1 MKRFLLLL
9 AGHWALAVGLAAD
22 GPNAAFNLQDF
33 AKLPVVFNGRHQ
45 PIDSVA
51 RNSLVQ
57 MRDRYSLYDSTEKR
71 TVPAYEWFAEVA
83 MNPDAADAR
92 RTFRIDHPELISLLK
107 LPEKDEARGEDGKN
121 YSWNQIEPGFKEVED
136 QARRVFEREDP
147 KRSERPT
154 DASQRT
160 TFEQATIKL
169 RSALTLYL
177 RLKNTI
183 IPGNTTNLLADVAR
197 FRAVAEEF
205 RAKPTEP
212 DVRQRLVSE
221 IFNWELIDS
230 FDAPLVLPPT
240 EILPGREGW
249 SRIGSG
255 VASLVWGDQAG
266 ELFRTLQD
274 LRRVSAAPGM
284 EGSAMLNSLRERFNA
299 LLDGAT
305 APKPTLAALETLEKL
320 ANAFRARDAATF
332 NSQLAGYQQQ
342 LAGNPAVAADLQ
354 KASREAFFNR
364 LAPFYNTMPLYVI
377 AFLLGCFYWF
387 NFSEWARKTSFWL
400 IAVAF
405 VVHTVGLIFRM
416 WLEGRPPVTN
426 LYSSAIFIGWG
437 SVGLGLLLERFWKNA
452 IGLVVGSALGFVT
465 LIVAH
470 NLALGGDTLQMLQAV
485 LDTNFWLA
493 THVVIV
499 TLGYASTYV
508 AGFLAIIYIV
518 RGAFTMGLT
527 EAVGKSLARMVYG
540 IVCFATLF
548 SFVGTVLGGIW
559 ADQSWGRFWGW
570 DPKENGA
577 LIIVLWN
584 ALILHARWGGLVRER
599 GLMNLAIVGN
609 IVTSWSWFGTNM
621 LGIGLHS
628 YGFTSGA
635 FMWLGIF
642 IISQL
647 VLVGLGLL
655 PETMWRS
662 SIPRST
668 AKEPKLKPTKRRP
681 AAV

>member
-1 MKRFLLLL
+1 MKRLALLLL
-9 AGHWALAVGLAAD
+9 AQCQLAACLLAA
-22 GPNAAFNLQDF
+22 GSNAAFDLKEFGQ
-33 AKLPVVFNGRHQ
+33 LPVVFNGRHQ
-45 PIDSVA
+45 PLDSVA

-57 MRDRYSLYDSTEKR
+57 MRDRYSVYDRGESR
-71 TVPAYEWFAEVA
+71 TIPAYEWFAEVT

-92 RTFRIDHPELISLLK
+92 RTFRVDHPELISLLK
-107 LPEKDEARGEDGKN
+107 LPQKDEARGEDGKN
-121 YSWNQIEPGFKEVED
+121 YSRNQIEPGFRELED
-136 QARRVFEREDP
+136 QARWILQSKP
-147 KRSERPT
+147 

-160 TFEQATIKL
+160 SFDAAVLKL
-169 RSALTLYL
+169 RNALTLYL
-177 RLKNTI
+177 RLKNTV
-183 IPGNTTNLLADVAR
+183 IPGNTTNLLADVAQ
-197 FRAVAEEF
+197 FRTMAQEF
-205 RAKPTEP
+205 RSKATDP
-212 DVRQRLVSE
+212 DVRQKMVTQ
-221 IFNWELIDS
+221 IFNWVNWELVDS
-230 FDAPLVLPPT
+230 FDAPLILPPT
-240 EILPGREGW
+240 EIMPGREGW

-266 ELFRTLQD
+266 DLFRTLQD
-274 LRRVSAAPGM
+274 LRKASSDPEMAGAPMVS
-284 EGSAMLNSLRERFNA
+284 SLRDRFNSL
-299 LLDGAT
+299 LDSAKDP
-305 APKPTLAALETLEKL
+305 APVPAALESWVTM
-320 ANAFRARDAATF
+320 AGAFRSRDAAGF
-332 NSQLAGYQQQ
+332 NTALAAYRQS
-342 LAGNPAVAADLQ
+342 LAANPAVAGDLG
-354 KASREAFFNR
+354 KAAREVFFNR
-364 LAPFYNTMPLYVI
+364 LAPFYNTMPLYLI
-377 AFLLGCFYWF
+377 AFLLGCYYWF
-387 NFSEWARKTSFWL
+387 NFSERARKASFW
-400 IAVAF
+400 IVAF
-405 VVHTVGLIFRM
+405 AFVLHTVGLFFRM

-437 SVGLGLLLERFWKNA
+437 SVGLGLILERFWRNA

-470 NLALGGDTLQMLQAV
+470 NLALGGDTLTMLMAV

-518 RGAFTMGLT
+518 RGAFSTGLT

-584 ALILHARWGGLVRER
+584 ALILHARWGGMVRER
-599 GLMNLAIVGN
+599 GLMGLAVVGN

-635 FMWLGIF
+635 FLWLGIF
-642 IISQL
+642 IVSQL
-647 VLVGLGLL
+647 VLVGLAML
-655 PETMWRS
+655 PPSMWRS
-662 SIPRST
+662 SVPRSKAKLPKGHAAGSAT
-668 AKEPKLKPTKRRP
+668 A
-681 AAV
+681 

>member
-1 MKRFLLLL
+1 MKRLALFLLTKCLL
-9 AGHWALAVGLAAD
+9 AFAVLGA
-22 GPNAAFNLQDF
+22 GPNDAFNLKEF
-33 AKLPVVFNGRHQ
+33 AELPVVFNGRHQ
-45 PIDSVA
+45 PLDSAA

-57 MRDRYSLYDSTEKR
+57 MRDRYSVYDRTESR

-83 MNPDAADAR
+83 MNPDAADKR
-92 RTFRIDHPELISLLK
+92 RTFRIDHPDLISLLK
-107 LPEKDEARGEDGKN
+107 LPQKDEANGEDGKN
-121 YSWNQIEPGFKEVED
+121 YSWNQISPGFEQLEE
-136 QARRVFEREDP
+136 QARRILQS
-147 KRSERPT
+147 KQ

-160 TFEQATIKL
+160 AFEGAVLKL
-169 RSALTLYL
+169 RNALTLYL
-177 RLKNTI
+177 RLKNTVV
-183 IPGNTTNLLADVAR
+183 PGNTTNLLADVAR
-197 FRAVAEEF
+197 FRETVTEF
-205 RAKPTEP
+205 RAKPDNQEL
-212 DVRQRLVSE
+212 RQKMVTE
-221 IFNWELIDS
+221 IFNWELLES
-230 FDAPLVLPPT
+230 FEAPLVLPPT

-249 SRIGSG
+249 SRLGSG
-255 VASLVWGDQAG
+255 VVSLAWGDKAG

-274 LRRVSAAPGM
+274 LRKASSNPEMA
-284 EGSAMLNSLRERFNA
+284 GSVTLNSLREHFNT
-299 LLDGAT
+299 LLDGAKDP
-305 APKPTLAALETLEKL
+305 APMPASMDLWVKL
-320 ANAFRARDAATF
+320 AGTFRARDAAAF
-332 NSQLAGYQQQ
+332 NATLAAYRQS
-342 LAGNPAVAADLQ
+342 LAANPAVAADLG
-354 KASREAFFNR
+354 KAGREVFFNR
-364 LAPFYNTMPLYVI
+364 LAPFYSTMPIYLI
-377 AFLLGCFYWF
+377 AFLLGCFFWF
-387 NFSEWARKTSFWL
+387 NFAEWARKASFWL

-405 VVHTVGLIFRM
+405 VLHTVGLIFRM

-452 IGLVVGSALGFVT
+452 IGLVCGSALGFVT

-470 NLALGGDTLQMLQAV
+470 NLALGGDTLTMLVAV
-485 LDTNFWLA
+485 LDTNFWLF

-518 RGAFTMGLT
+518 RGAFTTGLS
-527 EAVGKSLARMVYG
+527 APVAKSLTRMVYG

-599 GLMNLAIVGN
+599 GLMNLAIIGN

-635 FMWLGIF
+635 FLWLGIF
-642 IISQL
+642 IVSQL
-647 VLVGLGLL
+647 VLVGLGML
-655 PETMWRS
+655 PENMWRS
-662 SIPRST
+662 ALPAGT
-668 AKEPKLKPTKRRP
+668 PDAAKVKGK
-681 AAV
+681 AAAA

>member
-1 MKRFLLLL
+1 MKRFLPLLTALWATTAALL
-9 AGHWALAVGLAAD
+9 AA
-22 GPNAAFNLQDF
+22 GPNAAFKLQDF

-57 MRDRYSLYDSTEKR
+57 MRDRYSLYDLTEGR
-71 TVPAYEWFAEVA
+71 TVPAFEWFAEVT
-83 MNPDAADAR
+83 MNPEAADR
-92 RTFRIDHPELISLLK
+92 RKTFRVDHPDLISLLK
-107 LPEKDEARGEDGKN
+107 LPAKDEARGEDGKN
-121 YSWNQIEPGFKEVED
+121 YSWNQIEPGFKELED
-136 QARRVFEREDP
+136 QARRIFEREDP
-147 KRSERPT
+147 KRNERPM

-160 TFEQATIKL
+160 TFEQAVLKL
-169 RSALTLYL
+169 RNGLTLYL

-183 IPGNTTNLLADVAR
+183 LPGNTTNLLADVAQ
-197 FRAVAEEF
+197 FRAVADEF
-205 RAKPTEP
+205 RAQPTNP
-212 DVRQRLVSE
+212 DTRQKLISQ
-221 IFNWELIDS
+221 IFNWELIES
-230 FDAPLVLPPT
+230 FDAPLILPPT

-249 SRIGSG
+249 TRIGSG
-255 VASLVWGDQAG
+255 VASLVWGDRAG

-274 LRRVSAAPGM
+274 LRRVSSAPGM
-284 EGSAMLNSLRERFNA
+284 ESSPVLGSLRERFNT
-299 LLDGAT
+299 LLDSAT
-305 APKPTLAALETLEKL
+305 APKPPPPALEALEQL
-320 ANAFRARDAATF
+320 AHAFRTRDPGTF
-332 NSQLAGYQQQ
+332 NSVLVSYQQQ
-342 LAGNPAVAADLQ
+342 LVANPAVAGDLQ
-354 KASREAFFNR
+354 KSQREAFFNR

-377 AFLLGCFYWF
+377 AFLLGCYYWF

-400 IAVAF
+400 IAFAF
-405 VVHTVGLIFRM
+405 VIHTVGLIFRM

-508 AGFLAIIYIV
+508 AGFLAIVYIV
-518 RGAFTMGLT
+518 RGAFTTGLT
-527 EAVGKSLARMVYG
+527 EPVAKSLARMVYG

-548 SFVGTVLGGIW
+548 SFIGTVLGGIW

-635 FMWLGIF
+635 FLWLGVF

-655 PETMWRS
+655 PENRWRS

-668 AKEPKLKPTKRRP
+668 AK
-681 AAV
+681 A

>member
-1 MKRFLLLL
+1 MKTLLQFLAACFLATCLL
-9 AGHWALAVGLAAD
+9 AQ
-22 GPNAAFNLQDF
+22 GPNEAFNLKEF
-33 AKLPVVFNGRHQ
+33 AALPVVFNGRHQ
-45 PIDSVA
+45 PLDSAA

-57 MRDRYSLYDSTEKR
+57 MRDRYSVHDRNENR
-71 TVPAYEWFAEVA
+71 TIPAYEWFAEVA
-83 MNPDAADAR
+83 MNPDAADQR
-92 RTFRIDHPELISLLK
+92 RTFRIDHPDLISLLK
-107 LPEKDEARGEDGKN
+107 LPQKDEARGEDGKN
-121 YSWNQIEPGFKEVED
+121 YSWNQIEPGFKDLED
-136 QARRVFEREDP
+136 QARRILES
-147 KRSERPT
+147 KQ

-160 TFEQATIKL
+160 TFEGAVLKL
-169 RSALTLYL
+169 RNALTLYL
-177 RLKNTI
+177 RLKNTV
-183 IPGNTTNLLADVAR
+183 IPGNTTNLLADVAQ
-197 FRAVAEEF
+197 FRNFAQEF
-205 RAKPTEP
+205 RAKSADPE
-212 DVRQRLVSE
+212 VRQKMVTQ
-221 IFNWELIDS
+221 IFNWELVES
-230 FDAPLVLPPT
+230 FDAPLILPPT

-266 ELFRTLQD
+266 DLFRTLQD
-274 LRRVSAAPGM
+274 LRKASSNPELA
-284 EGSAMLNSLRERFNA
+284 GSAMLNSLRDRFNT
-299 LLDGAT
+299 LLDGAKDP
-305 APKPTLAALETLEKL
+305 APVPASLEAWVKM
-320 ANAFRARDAATF
+320 AQAFRARDAATF
-332 NSQLAGYQQQ
+332 NVTLAAYRQS
-342 LAGNPAVAADLQ
+342 LAANPAVATDLG
-354 KASREAFFNR
+354 KAGRETFFNR
-364 LAPFYNTMPLYVI
+364 LAPFYNTMPLYLI
-377 AFLLGCFYWF
+377 AFLLGCYYWF

-405 VVHTVGLIFRM
+405 VLHTVGLIFRM

-470 NLALGGDTLQMLQAV
+470 NLALGGDTLTMLVAV

-518 RGAFTMGLT
+518 RGTFTTGLT
-527 EAVGKSLARMVYG
+527 EAVAKSLARMVYG

-635 FMWLGIF
+635 FMWLGLF

-668 AKEPKLKPTKRRP
+668 AKTGKLKDKP
-681 AAV
+681 AAA